1 MKFTKWQ
8 GCGNDF
14 VFVCAMDT
22 DIAPI
27 LAHCTE
33 ICDRHFGI
41 GADGMIFIL
50 PSTAAD
56 LRMRIFN
63 ADGSEAEMCGNGIRC
78 FAKWARELGLVS
90 GNRFSV
96 ETGAGILY
104 PEILDDDTVRVDM
117 GAPILEAADIPV
129 TGLGD
134 GQILSQNL
142 EVKEIGKAFPVTCVS
157 MGNPHCVIFT
167 DDISDEA
174 LYAYGPAIER
184 DPHFPKKVNVEFVK
198 VIDKATLRMRVWER
212 GAAVTL
218 ACGTGSCATG
228 VAAVLNGIVE
238 KECDLILDGGRLHIS
253 YTPGEHVFM
262 TGPAEKVFE
271 GEYDL

>member
-1 MKFTKWQ
+1 MRFTKWQ

-14 VFVCAMDT
+14 VFVCAMDM

-78 FAKWARELGLVS
+78 FAKWARELGLVF

-104 PEILDDDTVRVDM
+104 PEFLEDGRVRVDM
-117 GAPILEAADIPV
+117 GSPILEAAEIPV

-134 GQILSQNL
+134 GQILAQNL
-142 EVKEIGKAFPVTCVS
+142 EVKEIGKVFPVTCVS

-174 LYAYGPAIER
+174 LYSYGPAIEK

-198 VIDKATLRMRVWER
+198 VIDKTTLRMRVWER

>member
-27 LAHCTE
+27 LAHCME

-50 PSTAAD
+50 PSTAAE

-104 PEILDDDTVRVDM
+104 PEFLEDGRVRVDM
-117 GAPILEAADIPV
+117 GAPILEAAEIPV
-129 TGLGD
+129 TGLVD

-142 EVKEIGKAFPVTCVS
+142 EVKEIGKVFSVTCVS

-174 LYAYGPAIER
+174 LYSYGPAIEK
-184 DPHFPKKVNVEFVK
+184 DPHFPKKVNAEFVK

>member
-1 MKFTKWQ
+1 MHFTKWQ

-14 VFVCAMDT
+14 VFVNGLST
-22 DIAPI
+22 DPAPAI
-27 LAHCTE
+27 AHCRE

-41 GADGMIFIL
+41 GADGLILIL
-50 PSTAAD
+50 PSDKAD
-56 LRMRIFN
+56 LRMRIYN

-78 FAKWARELGLVS
+78 FAKWARELGLVTGS
-90 GNRFSV
+90 RFSV

-104 PEILDDDTVRVDM
+104 PEFSDDGSVRVDM
-117 GAPILEAADIPV
+117 GAPILEAAEIP
-129 TGLGD
+129 TAELGE
-134 GQILSQNL
+134 GRVISVPLSVASL
-142 EVKEIGKAFPVTCVS
+142 GRTFTVTCVS

-174 LYAYGPAIER
+174 LTTFGPAIEK
-184 DPHFPKKVNVEFVK
+184 DSHFPKKVNVEFVK
-198 VIDKATLRMRVWER
+198 QIDAKTLRMRVWER

-228 VAAVLNGIVE
+228 VAAVLNGRIE
-238 KECDLILDGGRLHIS
+238 KEAKLILDGGTLTVS
-253 YTPGEHVFM
+253 WEPGGRVFM

-271 GEYDL
+271 GDIDL